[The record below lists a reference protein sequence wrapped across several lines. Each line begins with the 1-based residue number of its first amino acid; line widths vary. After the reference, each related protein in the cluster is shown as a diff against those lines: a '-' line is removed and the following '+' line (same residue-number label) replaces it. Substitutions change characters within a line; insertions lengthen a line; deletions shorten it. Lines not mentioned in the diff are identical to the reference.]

1 MYLSV
6 VFKALF
12 LYMIFEHS
20 EIAILTDCIDVVAVS
35 PELSAPQ
42 KGFHLWMVFEHESSG
57 NAFDCL
63 DHF

>member
-42 KGFHLWMVFEHESSG
+42 KGFHLWMAFKHFLGG
-57 NAFDCL
+57 NAFDGF
-63 DHF
+63 DHS